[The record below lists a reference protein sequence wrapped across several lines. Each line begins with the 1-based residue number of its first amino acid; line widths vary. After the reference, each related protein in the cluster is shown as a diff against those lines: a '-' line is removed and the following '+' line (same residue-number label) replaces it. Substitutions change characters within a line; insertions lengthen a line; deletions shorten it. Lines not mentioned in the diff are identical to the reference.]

1 MTKKI
6 KIAYWFLILTMVL
19 RICGAICVK
28 PVHAHYQNDVYLN
41 TVVQASSPV
50 TSDCLVA
57 EGQTVL
63 LGYVE
68 RGMAVTIHFESDSY
82 AYGVLDYYLVDETQE
97 EYLRVFMRDQDIY
110 LSGDTDYVNLY
121 IMPTESAALLETD
134 IDVDIFVSFDTGD
147 QLLYATFRATLPG
160 AVVEEQP
167 EDDGDDGDGDTTED
181 DRPTE
186 DDEDPTEGGDDTTE
200 GGDGTT
206 EGGEGTTEGGD
217 DTTEGGDD
225 STEGGDDTMRN
236 AILGVNCRIP

>member
-68 RGMAVTIHFESDSY
+68 RGMIVTIHFESDAH
-82 AYGVLDYYLVDETQE
+82 AYGVLDYYLVDETQA
-97 EYLRVFMRDQDIY
+97 EYLSVVMRDQDLY
-110 LSGDTDYVNLY
+110 LSGGTDYVNLY
-121 IMPTESAALLETD
+121 IMPTESAALLEAD

-160 AVVEEQP
+160 AVVEEPP
-167 EDDGDDGDGDTTED
+167 EDDGGDENDRAGCQHENGGQIPPHIADVGRVTGYQYQPLQGAVSVGDGQAHQIT
-181 DRPTE
+181 
-186 DDEDPTEGGDDTTE
+186 GL
-200 GGDGTT
+200 
-206 EGGEGTTEGGD
+206 
-217 DTTEGGDD
+217 
-225 STEGGDDTMRN
+225 
-236 AILGVNCRIP
+236 AV